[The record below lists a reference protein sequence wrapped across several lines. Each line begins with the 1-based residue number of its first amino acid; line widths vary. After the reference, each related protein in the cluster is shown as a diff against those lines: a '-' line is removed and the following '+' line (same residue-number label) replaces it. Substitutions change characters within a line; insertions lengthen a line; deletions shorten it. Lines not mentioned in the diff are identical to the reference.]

1 MAIKRI
7 EDKDGKLT
15 LEFENGD
22 REKFLS
28 LIESWNF
35 KDDQSILRFMMSIL
49 GVSIDNTVALN
60 KKDGIKLAQPSDEYL
75 KS

>member
-1 MAIKRI
+1 MAIRRV
-7 EDKDGKLT
+7 EDKDEKLL
-15 LEFENGD
+15 LEFKNGD

-28 LIESWNF
+28 LIKSWNF

-49 GVSIDNTVALN
+49 GVSVDNTVALN

-75 KS
+75 K